1 MSDAATQAELRY
13 LELALDE
20 ALHGGPDT
28 GLAERIIKAANAPPA
43 LAVVAEQPEADVSAG
58 EHLAEPA
65 QLQLA
70 PSVRRSARPW
80 WRYALEGAAAACVAG
95 LFLLLVI
102 PSDPESTLRETPETA
117 HKPAPPEGI
126 KAAPDAK
133 FTQAASG
140 GVNATAGW
148 YVVSQG
154 APALEI
160 DGHRVE
166 DVQGR
171 AVVVV
176 GKIPEEAEVRAMG
189 TFLYQNDIT
198 EAQVMTMNWFQNGA
212 LAICLL
218 TGSAWVDNVYVS
230 ANDKEVREEKS
241 PEAHLEQLRKDIKD
255 LEAKLERARG
265 IENERER
272 KQKVERIENAIA
284 DKKKEL
290 EAAELRIAERKRREA
305 EKKEGGKDDNSER
318 RRKDAEEKERKTR
331 EEREAK
337 EREERAR
344 KERERDETD
353 EEARKRREDFER
365 VRREAEEEARKE
377 AEERKRKEGEK
388 REGERERKEPERRK
402 EGNRERKEP
411 ERKS

>member
-1 MSDAATQAELRY
+1 MSDAATQAEMRY

-28 GLAERIIKAANAPPA
+28 GLAERIIKAAGAAPA
-43 LAVVAEQPEADVSAG
+43 LAVVTAQPEV
-58 EHLAEPA
+58 EVPA
-65 QLQLA
+65 SESLDNPAPLQLA
-70 PSVRRSARPW
+70 PSMQRNARPW

-102 PSDPESTLRETPETA
+102 PSDPESTLPQTPETA
-117 HKPAPPEGI
+117 QKPVAPEGI
-126 KAAPDAK
+126 KPAHDAK

-140 GVNATAGW
+140 GVTATAGW

-198 EAQVMTMNWFQNGA
+198 EAQVMKMNWFQNGA

-272 KQKVERIENAIA
+272 KQKIERIENAIA

-290 EAAELRIAERKRREA
+290 EAVELRIAERKRREA
-305 EKKEGGKDDNSER
+305 EKKEGGKEDNSER
-318 RRKDAEEKERKTR
+318 RRKDAEEKERKAR

-337 EREERAR
+337 VREERAR
-344 KERERDETD
+344 KEREKNETD
-353 EEARKRREDFER
+353 EERRARKTREEDEARKRK
-365 VRREAEEEARKE
+365 EAKE
-377 AEERKRKEGEK
+377 AEERERKEGEK
-388 REGERERKEPERRK
+388 RDGDRERKEPERRK
-402 EGNRERKEP
+402 EGDRERKEGD
-411 ERKS
+411 RKS

>member
-1 MSDAATQAELRY
+1 MSEATTQAEMRY

-20 ALHGGPDT
+20 ALHGGPDI
-28 GLAERIIKAANAPPA
+28 GLADRIIKAANAAPA
-43 LAVVAEQPEADVSAG
+43 LTVVAKQPEADVPAG
-58 EHLAEPA
+58 DPLHEPA
-65 QLQLA
+65 PLQLA
-70 PSVRRSARPW
+70 PSVRRRTRWW
-80 WRYALEGAAAACVAG
+80 WRYAIEGAAAACVVG

-102 PSDPESTLRETPETA
+102 PSDPEPADREMPRTA
-117 HKPAPPEGI
+117 QRPAPPEGI
-126 KAAPDAK
+126 KPAPDAM

-140 GVNATAGW
+140 SMRASAGW
-148 YVVSQG
+148 YVVSHG
-154 APALEI
+154 APALEV

-176 GKIPEEAEVRAMG
+176 GRIPEEAEVRAMG

-198 EAQVMTMNWFQNGA
+198 EAQVMKMNWVQSGA

-230 ANDKEVREEKS
+230 ANEREVREEKN
-241 PEAHLEQLRKDIKD
+241 PEAHLEQLRKDIKE

-272 KQKVERIENAIA
+272 KQKIQRIENAIA

-290 EAAELRIAERKRREA
+290 EAAELRIGERKRRDG
-305 EKKEGGKDDNSER
+305 EKKDSEVKEGDNAER
-318 RRKDAEEKERKTR
+318 RRKDAEEKERKAR

-337 EREERAR
+337 AREERAR
-344 KERERDETD
+344 KEREKDET
-353 EEARKRREDFER
+353 EEERRARKDREEFDR
-365 VRREAEEEARKE
+365 IRREAEEEARKD
-377 AEERKRKEGEK
+377 AEK
-388 REGERERKEPERRK
+388 REGDRKEPERRR
-402 EGNRERKEP
+402 EGDRDR
-411 ERKS
+411 